1 VARPATGGKV
11 DLSPQNPTNAIAT
24 VGRPKKPI
32 IVVPAIYQEV
42 QMARRT
48 QYSLGLLSTLAAGF
62 VALSVNGAVAQTI
75 DWKTVGG
82 WDISFYPN
90 SEGCQA
96 FALFEEN
103 TAFFIGFD
111 NTDDVLAL
119 DVTLLDQRWE
129 SLQDGK
135 EYSVTL
141 NFGDETPWTLEMDG
155 VKTDDYPGLNIMI
168 DASSDEADLF
178 IDEFQRE
185 TRMVWKFQ
193 GAELGRYTLRGSRRA
208 FDEVIACQRSYF
220 EALGASQGS
229 DPFATS
235 GKSKGKSKDPF
246 AD

>member
-1 VARPATGGKV
+1 
-11 DLSPQNPTNAIAT
+11 
-24 VGRPKKPI
+24 
-32 IVVPAIYQEV
+32 
-42 QMARRT
+42 MARQSHSFRGVLPILT
-48 QYSLGLLSTLAAGF
+48 AVFMAAG
-62 VALSVNGAVAQTI
+62 LNGAAAETI

-82 WDISFYPN
+82 WDVSFYPS

-96 FALFEEN
+96 FALFEED

-111 NTDDVLAL
+111 DSGSNLLL
-119 DVTLLDQRWE
+119 DVTLLDERWSSIE
-129 SLQDGK
+129 ATK

-141 NFGDETPWTLEMDG
+141 HFGNETPWTLEMDG
-155 VKTDDYPGLNIMI
+155 VQMDGFPGLNILI

-185 TRMVWKFQ
+185 TRMEWSFE
-193 GAELGRYTLRGSRRA
+193 GNTLGRYTLRGSRRA

-220 EALGASQGS
+220 EALQSQS

-235 GKSKGKSKDPF
+235 GSGKKDPF